1 MKHTRLIELERW
13 QRQLVDAYPEAL
25 VRGLIQSDG
34 NRHINKV
41 SRPLRSG
48 IKRYQYPR
56 YMFTNASED
65 ILGIFTDALD
75 RLGVHW
81 TRTTSWDVSVA
92 RRDDVAYLDTFVGPK
107 R

>member
-1 MKHTRLIELERW
+1 M
-13 QRQLVDAYPEAL
+13 VDAHPEDL

-34 NRHINKV
+34 NRHINEV

-48 IKRYQYPR
+48 VKKYRYPR

-81 TRTTSWDVSVA
+81 TQTTPRVISVA
-92 RRDDVAYLDTFVGPK
+92 RRDDVAYLDTLVRAK
-107 R
+107 H